1 MRTTMADLVVPP
13 KTSAFGLLQT
23 GAGTLWMAAGWI
35 APFAVMGVAYL
46 FPELRTT
53 ISTTL
58 PDNLFRGLFVSLIVG
73 GGWVAM
79 DWIIASYRNTPV
91 AQLQSDAVYDIIILA
106 LMAAVAGYYYG
117 HGTLAWWL
125 VIPLGAS
132 FFATTISVIM
142 GINNASQK
150 PSLSARGSA

>member
-1 MRTTMADLVVPP
+1 MADLVITP

-58 PDNLFRGLFVSLIVG
+58 PDNLFRGLFVTLIVG

-79 DWIIASYRNTPV
+79 DWIVASYRNTQV
-91 AQLQSDAVYDIIILA
+91 AQLQTDAVYDIIILA
-106 LMAAVAGYYYG
+106 LLSAMAGWMYG
-117 HGTLAWWL
+117 HGRLAWWL
-125 VIPLGAS
+125 VIPLAAS
-132 FFATTISVIM
+132 ILATTISVIM